1 MQNPK
6 TAIDAIMQAVDADED
21 AGGTRLFHLHPLT
34 IARYALLDLIDS
46 PFVTRQ
52 SEMTLDQVIPSIYV
66 MAQPAR
72 SLAKYSSKNV
82 EELKADAFEWSET
95 LSPEDLAIAL
105 NQLADAVLALSKL
118 APEVVE
124 NSKKKASG

>member
-1 MQNPK
+1 MTMQNPK
-6 TAIDAIMQAVDADED
+6 TAIDAIMQAVDAGETN
-21 AGGTRLFHLHPLT
+21 GFLLHPLT

-52 SEMTLDQVIPSIYV
+52 GEMTLDQVIPSVYV

-82 EELKADAFEWSET
+82 DELRADAFEWSET
-95 LSPEDLAIAL
+95 LSPEDLSIAL
-105 NQLADAVLALSKL
+105 KQLSDAVLALSMV

-124 NSKKKASG
+124 NSKKKVSG

>member
-1 MQNPK
+1 
-6 TAIDAIMQAVDADED
+6 MQAVDAGETS
-21 AGGTRLFHLHPLT
+21 GFGLHPLT

-72 SLAKYSSKNV
+72 NLAKYSSKNV

-118 APEVVE
+118 APEAVE